1 MNREYK
7 TELETARE
15 ELADMFREKEELE
28 TRIARQQRKVAALAI
43 LSDES
48 EDTDDLFALGL
59 GGLTS
64 ACRSVFRASTT
75 KFLTPVEIR
84 DRLRQ
89 LQFPIH
95 EYKNILASIHNTLKR
110 LEAKGEV
117 RVKIRDVRE
126 EHDESVYQWI
136 GESYGASGMR
146 AALLKTKKK

>member
-28 TRIARQQRKVAALAI
+28 TRIARQQRKVAALAV

-48 EDTDDLFALGL
+48 EDTDDLLALGL
-59 GGLTS
+59 GGLSS

-75 KFLTPVEIR
+75 KLLTPVEIR

-117 RVKIRDVRE
+117 KMKIRDVHE

-146 AALLKTKKK
+146 AALQKTKK

>member
-1 MNREYK
+1 MDREYK

-28 TRIARQQRKVAALAI
+28 TRIARQQRKVAALAV

-48 EDTDDLFALGL
+48 EDTDDLLALGL
-59 GGLTS
+59 GGLSS

-75 KFLTPVEIR
+75 KLLTPVEIR

-117 RVKIRDVRE
+117 KLKIRDVNE
-126 EHDESVYQWI
+126 ELDESVYQWI

-146 AALLKTKKK
+146 AALQKTKK